1 MKKDEWVA
9 TLKPGD
15 KVAVRRRFDSA
26 YDIYR
31 VASVTPSGRVRVAL
45 DDRFSREFNPD
56 GWLRGGDAWS
66 LARIEPVT
74 QHVLDSNR
82 KLLLLGSISKAE
94 WGRMDLATLEKIV
107 AMLPDEAKTEGR
119 GK

>member
-15 KVAVRRRFDSA
+15 KVAVRSRWDGA
-26 YDIYR
+26 YAIYS

-45 DDRFSREFNPD
+45 RDGVNWEFNPD
-56 GWLRGGDAWS
+56 GWLRGADPWN
-66 LARIEPVT
+66 LTRIEPVT
-74 QHVLDSNR
+74 QRVLDANR
-82 KLLLLGSISKAE
+82 RIMLRGRISRAE

-107 AMLPDEAKTEGR
+107 ALLPREPRDEADKP
-119 GK
+119 